1 MNITIFTL
9 LSNQTKNI
17 IYTSGVKKAN
27 KVRFVRRSRQA
38 GSSSDKK
45 GKTEDLYNKKGKK
58 NSIHIL
64 NNRLEITISNTNI
77 FALCYSSISRS
88 NIINPSRTI
97 TITKEKR

>member
-27 KVRFVRRSRQA
+27 KVRFVRRSLPA

-45 GKTEDLYNKKGKK
+45 GNIEDLYN
-58 NSIHIL
+58 IER
-64 NNRLEITISNTNI
+64 NNHTYIE
-77 FALCYSSISRS
+77 
-88 NIINPSRTI
+88 
-97 TITKEKR
+97 